1 MHGKLWRLRRRRKCS
16 RVRHGSE
23 SLHGWRGR
31 RSRHGIAGHL
41 RCRRRRELRRRGGI
55 LRGREAFRSGAAAHG
70 QLTDSGGVEDT
81 GKLAWPGRRSGGRRG
96 TCDGWGNEGRI
107 CGCSRRRRGGRCN
120 GLAHGKGSECLR
132 PSAGLGGARRRRR
145 VQARRRLLPWLVEH
159 LNQSRNANPR
169 TGRCGLRKR
178 LRRRGSEG
186 IATGFGGF
194 RGRRG

>member
-1 MHGKLWRLRRRRKCS
+1 MGSCGAAAERKCS

-70 QLTDSGGVEDT
+70 QLTDSGASRIRVNSLGPEGAAAAGGD
-81 GKLAWPGRRSGGRRG
+81 LRRVGARRA
-96 TCDGWGNEGRI
+96 DMRVQPEA
-107 CGCSRRRRGGRCN
+107 RGGRCN

-194 RGRRG
+194 RAAEGRP